1 MIDRIVQEVRE
12 ARAQIAEE
20 FGYDRARF
28 WAWARDQEEAERKAQ
43 RQLPTS
49 TNKSPETTGG
59 SAESPATRKRRA
71 RPSGASV

>member
-1 MIDRIVQEVRE
+1 MIDSIVQEVRE

-20 FGYDRARF
+20 FGYDRSRF

-49 TNKSPETTGG
+49 PNKSPETTGG
-59 SAESPATRKRRA
+59 VAESPVIRKRRK
-71 RPSGASV
+71 RPSGVSA